1 MFVRDIIEQA
11 SEVSGLCADGGV
23 NGLYDLM
30 TDAIEILANKANW
43 DTMQGYLDIFVQSG
57 NTVILPGQ
65 VEYPIKIN
73 INENPSFSRD
83 KLYEFVM
90 NGPGNDMA
98 EVASYN
104 WMDKGTVPTIRSL
117 SSPDTVGAVAINAA
131 DSGGKITIVGQT
143 SDGTEVT
150 ETLVLSQ
157 DEIPF
162 TTTVFASLTRISKT
176 ATVGEVQFIR
186 SLEGTIL
193 ATYGPKETSPDY
205 RKIVLSVHAPSLR
218 ILYRRKTSKIT
229 SDDDFIPLHS
239 KLAVLLMMKAIW
251 GYKHNDFDNAAKLE
265 ETAIKFIK
273 EEQESLRNFTLTDS
287 TEKQPILDLNIN
299 NADSI
304 IVADIYDDAAEI
316 LGNIGRQGIFDAITE
331 GVEILNNK
339 SIWDGLEGYV
349 DLCVEGDGIITLP
362 RYVET
367 PVAINI
373 GGRPRQF
380 RNKWFEFH
388 LNGTGSGCSESC
400 GYIDLPGDVVTLRDV
415 SYKQQLTAS
424 ADFTSDIGKE
434 IRVFGYDDNKWIM
447 TADGPN
453 GALKDGFPVVMEAAV
468 APTVPI
474 PPPPSIAQS
483 VDMITRITKP
493 ITNGFVRLTGHDIG
507 GTTNVTVGYY
517 YPDETEPS
525 YSRIKV
531 GCGCS
536 WVRMRYRKRMM
547 KVTSLTDPLHLKSK
561 LAIMMAIRSM
571 VLLKAGKFTEAEQA
585 EQKAF
590 QFLVEEQQSRHPAE
604 TMSFQI
610 DNKTY
615 MSDPL
620 IIT

>member
-43 DTMQGYLDIFVQSG
+43 DPMQGYMDIVVQSG
-57 NTVILPGQ
+57 NTVILPAQ

-98 EVASYN
+98 EVANYN
-104 WMDKGTVPTIRSL
+104 WMDKGTVPITRDL
-117 SSPDTVGAVAINAA
+117 SSPDTVGVVASDEA
-131 DSGGKITIVGQT
+131 DLGGRVTILGQNEVGI
-143 SDGTEVT
+143 EIT
-150 ETLVLSQ
+150 ETLVLSNELQ
-157 DEIPF
+157 F
-162 TTTVFASLTRISKT
+162 TTTVFASITRVSKT
-176 ATVGEVQFIR
+176 ATVGEVKLIR
-186 SLEGTIL
+186 SLEGEIL
-193 ATYGPKETSPDY
+193 ATYSPKETLPDY
-205 RKIVLSVHAPSLR
+205 RKIVLSVNAPALR
-218 ILYRRKTSKIT
+218 ILYRRRTSKIT

-251 GYKHNDFDNAAKLE
+251 GYKHNDFDNATKLE

-273 EEQESLRNFTLTDS
+273 EEQESLRNFSLTDA

-304 IVADIYDDAAEI
+304 IVADIYDDTAE
-316 LGNIGRQGIFDAITE
+316 LVGNIGRQGIFDAITE

-367 PVAINI
+367 PVALNV

-388 LNGTGSGCSESC
+388 LNGTGSGCSGSC
-400 GYIDLPGDVVTLRDV
+400 GYVDLPGDVVTLRDV
-415 SYKQQLTAS
+415 GYKQQLTAN
-424 ADFTSDIGKE
+424 ADFTSDIGEE
-434 IRVFGYDDNKWIM
+434 IRVYGYNDNRWIM
-447 TADGPN
+447 TPDGPN
-453 GALKDGFPVVMEAAV
+453 GALKDGFPVVMGTAA
-468 APTVPI
+468 APTIPA
-474 PPPPSIAQS
+474 PPPDPIVQS

-493 ITNGFVRLTGHDIG
+493 VTNGFVRLTGHDIDR
-507 GTTNVTVGYY
+507 TAEVALGYY
-517 YPDETEPS
+517 YPDETEPN
-525 YSRIKV
+525 YSRIKI
-531 GCGCS
+531 GSGCS

-547 KVTSLTDPLHLKSK
+547 KVTSLTDPLHLRSK

-571 VLLKAGKFTEAEQA
+571 VLLKSGKFDESEKA

-590 QFLVEEQQSRHPAE
+590 QLLVEETNSRHPSE
-604 TMSFQI
+604 TFFFQF
-610 DNKTY
+610 DNSTY